1 MALNLNKNI
10 EKSVNDLE
18 KLKKE
23 LRLLSDIV
31 KRIETFNSD
40 IDVDQKLKEE
50 NFKKYKEQF
59 FYELDNFEKDYG
71 GKLQEIIETL
81 YTERFGNL
89 DGFFNK
95 K

>member
-1 MALNLNKNI
+1 M
-10 EKSVNDLE
+10 
-18 KLKKE
+18 KKE

-31 KRIETFNSD
+31 KRIENFNSD

-50 NFKKYKEQF
+50 NFKKYKDQF
-59 FYELDNFEKDYG
+59 FYELDNFEKEFG
-71 GKLQEIIETL
+71 GKLEEIIKTL

-89 DGFFNK
+89 DRFFK